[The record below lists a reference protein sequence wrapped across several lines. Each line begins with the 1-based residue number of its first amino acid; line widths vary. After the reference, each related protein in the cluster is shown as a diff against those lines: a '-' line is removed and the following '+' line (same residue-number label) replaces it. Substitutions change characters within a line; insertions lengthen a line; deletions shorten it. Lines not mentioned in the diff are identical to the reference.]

1 MLNIL
6 LDLLFPRRTL
16 SGSEGTWITDD
27 ERAQMRLT
35 PVLLTTQE
43 LRKRGLN
50 HIDLVVAAGS
60 YEQSPLLR
68 KAILTFKFKRIQ
80 SLGTG
85 LGGWMADATNG
96 LLIPPEDMRK
106 ETPLL
111 CPVPLH
117 WSRRYQRGFNQA
129 DILTEI
135 ISEKISLPSAQL
147 LKRIRRTGHQSRRT
161 RDERLKAL
169 MNAFQ
174 CQGTPPPYVILIDD
188 LCTTGATL
196 DACAKE
202 LKRNGAKFIAA
213 IVAAN
218 A

>member
-1 MLNIL
+1 MWNLL
-6 LDLLFPRRTL
+6 LDLLFPRRSL

-27 ERAQMRLT
+27 ERKHIRLT
-35 PVLLTTQE
+35 PALLTTTE
-43 LRKRGLN
+43 LRKRGLKN
-50 HIDLVVAAGS
+50 IDLVVAAGS

-80 SLGTG
+80 SLGEDIA
-85 LGGWMADATNG
+85 LWMTNATNG

-106 ETPLL
+106 EAPLL

-117 WSRRYQRGFNQA
+117 WSRKYQRGFNQA
-129 DILTEI
+129 DVLAEI
-135 ISEKISLPSAQL
+135 IGKKMFLETQEL
-147 LKRIRRTGHQSRRT
+147 LKRTRSTGQQSRRN
-161 RDERLKAL
+161 REERLKAL
-169 MNAFQ
+169 EHAFA
-174 CQGTPPPYVILIDD
+174 CQRTPPSYVILIDD

-202 LKRNGAKFIAA
+202 LKSAGALYVSAL
-213 IVAAN
+213 VAAV